1 MVHMPGHIFFRPGDS
16 RAKESFAASMKADEQ
31 YMKAQHVKGRRLKL
45 RAQLDVR
52 HREPPGSR

>member
-31 YMKAQHVKGRRLKL
+31 YMKAQHVKGRRT
-45 RAQLDVR
+45 
-52 HREPPGSR
+52 ETTCTT